1 MNGLY
6 TAGGLVGT
14 LTSSF
19 LADRLGRRKTIFG
32 AAIAA
37 VIGGA
42 LQAGSV
48 DLGMFIF
55 FRFVNGFGVGQCFL
69 ARRPPVQLS
78 Y

>member
-6 TAGGLVGT
+6 TAGGLVGA
-14 LTSSF
+14 LSSSW
-19 LADRLGRRKTIFG
+19 LADRLGRKKQIFG

-48 DLGMFIF
+48 NVGMFIF
-55 FRFVNGFGVGQCFL
+55 FRFVNGLGVGTSIYCQYSMFT
-69 ARRPPVQLS
+69 